1 MSLWKSKDVFA
12 VSKLKNTFFG
22 GKIMSAYNQPLIKHM
37 HVPDTLLLLWCQQF
51 FTFFRMLRECFEEE
65 EGRYEQLSRC
75 SFVICIVVVIIQ
87 GSVKRVHGEGRK
99 KQKKKKIK
107 KKKLLDTFVYF
118 PGSWKSYCPFPKTH
132 VSICNH
138 LFLEQSKNEGK

>member
-1 MSLWKSKDVFA
+1 
-12 VSKLKNTFFG
+12 
-22 GKIMSAYNQPLIKHM
+22 
-37 HVPDTLLLLWCQQF
+37 
-51 FTFFRMLRECFEEE
+51 MLRECFEEE

-99 KQKKKKIK
+99 KQKKKKLK

-118 PGSWKSYCPFPKTH
+118 PGS
-132 VSICNH
+132 
-138 LFLEQSKNEGK
+138 